1 MWTGCGLPFKKTIL
15 TDNYGFCDSRQ
26 SCLPSLPWSYPDF
39 DVSKLSVADNESLEA
54 VIVTIAGPEGDW
66 HKEPD
71 TGQYWPVRFFPRIA
85 FPPGNPVGDIQRVW
99 ERSRLQNLITLGLIC
114 RVTQHANTQHLLV
127 QMLEKR
133 LLSWIDENPWLWG
146 IHYISTMECALR
158 LISICHAFDLIRNQK
173 VSLQAWQGVVY
184 LVHSHAYFIRRR
196 LCLYSYAG
204 NHTLGECAGL
214 IYAGLLFPELPDA
227 QEWLQTGLNHME
239 REASVQI
246 LADGGN
252 REQSFRY
259 LAMMV
264 DLCGLVTALLKHYD
278 KSAPDGI
285 EQAWIR
291 GSSFLRAFATS
302 PDSLPV
308 VGDSDDGYALS
319 RYLRLSW
326 QPNIQL
332 PKSFCRLLKNVF
344 EAADVRQKQ
353 EKKRSLCLINE
364 HFEPVFNTT
373 AATQIVFQRSAR
385 DRLQVFEASGFSK
398 TQGETVHGNMR
409 FTHGQLGTA
418 RGFGHGHADALSVCW
433 NLGDKPILVDPGTYL
448 YDRDPHFRRYFRGT
462 SAHNT
467 IIVDAF
473 DQALQN
479 SQTSFGWLQPYRA
492 ELVWR
497 QKDLEGRILLL
508 ACHNGY
514 AGMGVTHW
522 RALIYDRRFGWAVW
536 DCIHGTGVHHLAMHW
551 HVDAPIERSGGG
563 WMVDCASQPWFIHI
577 EGGESVCYRGNEDLP
592 LGWIS
597 RKYASREPIN
607 TIKAEIRTQLP
618 HEFLTII
625 SPQQVTPT
633 ELFIDGTLI
642 QRLRNH
648 CKHGVGAQVQN

>member
-1 MWTGCGLPFKKTIL
+1 MNLKEFKYRMVRKASLVGMWIRMRIGCGLPFKKTIL
-15 TDNYGFCDSRQ
+15 ADNYGFCNSKQ
-26 SCLPSLPWSYPDF
+26 PCLPSLPWSYPDF
-39 DVSKLSVADNESLEA
+39 DISKLSAADNESLEG
-54 VIVTIAGPEGDW
+54 VITTIAGPQDNW

-71 TGQYWPVRFFPRIA
+71 TGLYWPVQFFPRIA

-158 LISICHAFDLIRNQK
+158 LISICHALDLFRNQK
-173 VSLQAWQGVVY
+173 ISQQAWQGVVY

-227 QEWLQTGLNHME
+227 QEWLQTGLDHME
-239 REASVQI
+239 REANVQI

-252 REQSFRY
+252 REQSFCY
-259 LAMMV
+259 LTMMV
-264 DLCGLVTALLKHYD
+264 DLCGLVTALLKQYD
-278 KSAPDGI
+278 KSVPDGI

-291 GSSFLRAFATS
+291 GSFFLQAFAAS
-302 PDSLPV
+302 PDRLPAM
-308 VGDSDDGYALS
+308 GDSDDGYALS
-319 RYLRLSW
+319 RHLQLSW
-326 QPNIQL
+326 QPNSQFPEL
-332 PKSFCRLLKNVF
+332 RRK
-344 EAADVRQKQ
+344 
-353 EKKRSLCLINE
+353 
-364 HFEPVFNTT
+364 
-373 AATQIVFQRSAR
+373 
-385 DRLQVFEASGFSK
+385 RLQVFEASGFSNI
-398 TQGETVHGNMR
+398 QGETVHGNMR
-409 FTHGQLGTA
+409 FTHGQLGIA
-418 RGFGHGHADALSVCW
+418 CGSGHGHADALSVCW
-433 NLGDKPILVDPGTYL
+433 DLGDKPTLIDPGTYL

-479 SQTSFGWLQPYRA
+479 PRTSFGWLQPYRA
-492 ELVWR
+492 QLVWQ
-497 QKDLEGRILLL
+497 QKDLEGRILQL

-536 DCIHGTGVHHLAMHW
+536 DCIDGMGEHHLAMHW
-551 HVDAPIERSGGG
+551 HVDAPIEKSGGG
-563 WMVDCASQPWFIHI
+563 WMVDCASQSWFIHI
-577 EGGESVCYRGNEDLP
+577 EGGESACYRGNEDLP

-607 TIKAEIRTQLP
+607 TIKAEVRTQLP

-625 SPQQVTPT
+625 SPQQVIPT
-633 ELFIDGTLI
+633 ELFINDTSI
-642 QRLRNH
+642 QKLRNH
-648 CKHGVGAQVQN
+648 CKRGVGVRVQH